1 MEPLG
6 RDREGAG
13 FMSRL
18 EVGEFLAFFS
28 IEPDRISRQTTQ
40 SLGPLS
46 PKP

>member
-18 EVGEFLAFFS
+18 EVGEFLAFFQHRARPNLPTNNTVARS
-28 IEPDRISRQTTQ
+28 SEP
-40 SLGPLS
+40 
-46 PKP
+46 